1 MRTVADYLGIMT
13 YLWIMYGG
21 PPDRALVAAALRAD
35 TGTDTSTSER
45 PPSISVVAPQP
56 PVDEAVDAAVQSKQV
71 AA

>member
-1 MRTVADYLGIMT
+1 MRTAADYLGIMT

-35 TGTDTSTSER
+35 TSTPER

-56 PVDEAVDAAVQSKQV
+56 PAGQAIGVDAQPEE
-71 AA
+71 AAA